1 MSIIITNI
9 TNEHVPVGE
18 NQYVV
23 RINQRV
29 ICEFSHRRTYNGLAQ
44 CLRDAAD
51 AVEAQ
56 GARSDDQIDIEELLA
71 AMDALESEHTTSG

>member
-1 MSIIITNI
+1 MIITNI
-9 TNEHVPVGE
+9 TNDHIPVGE

-23 RINQRV
+23 RINNCV
-29 ICEFSHRRTYNGLAQ
+29 ICEFLHNRTYNGLAQ

-56 GARSDDQIDIEELLA
+56 GARQDGQVDIEELIE
-71 AMDALESEHTTSG
+71 AMDALESKSTTPG